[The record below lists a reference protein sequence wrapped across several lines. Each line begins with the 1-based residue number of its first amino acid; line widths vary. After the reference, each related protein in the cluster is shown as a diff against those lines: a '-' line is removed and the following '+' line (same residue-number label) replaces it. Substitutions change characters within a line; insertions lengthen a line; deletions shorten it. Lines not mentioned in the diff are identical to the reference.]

1 MDTRKKIKEL
11 IEELNYRTD
20 HKSSEEIYQLSRE
33 LYELSVLAHRDI
45 SPIAPPEN
53 TPSETDSEVK
63 PSPMATEPQ
72 EDSQVQDLPD
82 STSVDI
88 DEPSKDDQQEVQ
100 NPPDQIAQPQDGDL
114 ENEPEEPTPPL
125 PTGPDPVEEERDNSA
140 TASQKS
146 LNDVLGKTLNIGF
159 NDRFAFVN
167 KLFDGNQDDY
177 NRVVS
182 QLNTMKS
189 FVEARNFIESIVKP
203 DYNWSESEEYEV
215 RFMEILER
223 HFD

>member
-1 MDTRKKIKEL
+1 VDTRKKIKEL

-20 HKSSEEIYQLSRE
+20 HKSSEEIYNLSRE
-33 LYELSVLAHRDI
+33 LFELSVLEHRGI
-45 SPIAPPEN
+45 S
-53 TPSETDSEVK
+53 T
-63 PSPMATEPQ
+63 
-72 EDSQVQDLPD
+72 
-82 STSVDI
+82 
-88 DEPSKDDQQEVQ
+88 
-100 NPPDQIAQPQDGDL
+100 
-114 ENEPEEPTPPL
+114 
-125 PTGPDPVEEERDNSA
+125 DNSA
-140 TASQKS
+140 PAPAPEVSTPIEEAPDSPSRTDKTKDESRIGEELLEPEIAEEKPEEDSEENRSMDSPPNEIAEPMESDPLEETPSVETPPSTSHKS

-177 NRVVS
+177 NRVIS

-189 FVEARNFIESIVKP
+189 FVEARNFIEAIVKP
-203 DYNWSESEEYEV
+203 DYNWGDSEEYEV